1 MGHRTSRRCGRLDR
15 SKVQKVNMTRLESA
29 LSLAQKGFWIFP
41 IAPGKKSPPALKNWQ
56 GEATRDADVINLWWD
71 MADYNVGISTSRFGN
86 DQALVVVD
94 VDNKGEKNGSETII
108 RLEWEGNEFP
118 PTFEQQTAGGG
129 RHLVYAS
136 ERPLRQGVDTLGVGI
151 DIRSKGGYIVA
162 PGSEADGRPYS
173 QIDTRNPEPV
183 PQWIVDRL
191 GASRDVDRLPAVLPN
206 RVDSDRA
213 ADRARDFL
221 VQAPV
226 AVEGNSGDQTT
237 YKVAAR
243 LKDLGCDQMQAEE
256 LMLEH
261 WNERCSPPWDESD
274 LREKVA
280 HAYRYGVEQPG
291 IAAPEAVF
299 TEVAPVAEPEA
310 QHPFAAI
317 NSEYAFIKA
326 GAFVLQET
334 TNEDGE
340 FTTMRLPVSDFHA
353 WFANQPF
360 QVGKEKPRPISQYW
374 MEWKDRRQYDAVV
387 FSPGKDPGARWYNL
401 WRGFTVQPA
410 DKASHPSVEAFK
422 EHALKNVC
430 QGNESDYRY
439 LMGFF
444 AHMIQRPWE
453 KPLVALVFRGAKG
466 VGKNAL
472 LERVGALLGSHFV
485 VADDDRY
492 LLGNFNSHLE
502 SNLFFILDEAAWAGD
517 KRAEG
522 KLKGLIT
529 GQKRLVEHKG
539 KEARNVKSLSR
550 VAIIGNED
558 WLVPASEDERRYA
571 VFNVGDGRK
580 QDRKFF
586 QDMREGM
593 EAGGYANLLRFL
605 MDYDL
610 TGFDV
615 NQAPQTE
622 GLLDQKLASLGPVQK
637 WWCDCL
643 TAGEVT
649 SSDLGGVWPEKLQ
662 TARLR
667 EAFTI
672 WSKKHNVRSWL
683 LSDKDFGKQ
692 MRIMS
697 PSLKHRKIHMQG
709 SQKVNGYEFPTLEK
723 ARAEWEVYIG
733 QPQEWGEE

>member
-1 MGHRTSRRCGRLDR
+1 
-15 SKVQKVNMTRLESA
+15 MTRLESA
-29 LSLAQKGFWIFP
+29 LDLARKGFYIFP
-41 IAPGKKSPPALKNWQ
+41 ISVGCKAPPAIRNWQ
-56 GEATRDADVINLWWD
+56 AEATRDADVIRATWQLD
-71 MADYNVGISTSRFGN
+71 DYNIGISTSKFGN
-86 DQALVVVD
+86 DKALVVVD
-94 VDNKGEKNGSETII
+94 VDNKGDKNGEATLIQ
-108 RLEWEGNEFP
+108 LELEGDEFP
-118 PTFEQQTAGGG
+118 ATFEQQTCSGG
-129 RHLVYAS
+129 RHLAYVCDQ
-136 ERPLRQGVDTLGVGI
+136 PLRQGTDVLGKGL
-151 DIRSKGGYIVA
+151 DIRSKGGYIVG
-162 PGSEADGRPYS
+162 PGSEIDGRSYQLHADISP
-173 QIDTRNPEPV
+173 TPA

-243 LKDLGCDQMQAEE
+243 LKDLGCDQVQAEE
-256 LMLEH
+256 LMLSE
-261 WNERCSPPWDESD
+261 WNEKCSPPWDESD
-274 LREKVA
+274 LRQKVA

-291 IAAPEAVF
+291 IAAPEAIF
-299 TEVAPVAEPEA
+299 TEVKQPEEPEA

-317 NSEYAFIKA
+317 NAEYAFIKA

-360 QVGKEKPRPISQYW
+360 QVGKEKQRPISQYW

-401 WRGFTVQPA
+401 WRGFTVRPA
-410 DKASHPSVEAFK
+410 ETAGHPSVEAFK

-472 LERVGALLGSHFV
+472 LERVGALLGPHFV

-539 KEARNVKSLSR
+539 KEARNVKSLTR

-610 TGFDV
+610 AEFDV

-649 SSDLGGVWPEKLQ
+649 SSDLGGAWPDKME
-662 TARLR
+662 APRLR
-667 EAFTI
+667 EAFAI
-672 WSKKHNVRSWL
+672 WAKKHNVRSWL
-683 LSDKDFGKQ
+683 MSDKDFSRQ
-692 MRIMS
+692 MKTMS
-697 PSLKHRKIHMQG
+697 PSVKYKKIHVQG
-709 SQKVNGYEFPTLEK
+709 SQKSNGCYFPPLET
-723 ARAEWEVYIG
+723 ARAEWGVYIG

>member
-1 MGHRTSRRCGRLDR
+1 
-15 SKVQKVNMTRLESA
+15 
-29 LSLAQKGFWIFP
+29 
-41 IAPGKKSPPALKNWQ
+41 
-56 GEATRDADVINLWWD
+56 
-71 MADYNVGISTSRFGN
+71 
-86 DQALVVVD
+86 
-94 VDNKGEKNGSETII
+94 
-108 RLEWEGNEFP
+108 
-118 PTFEQQTAGGG
+118 
-129 RHLVYAS
+129 
-136 ERPLRQGVDTLGVGI
+136 VDTLGIGL

-162 PGSEADGRPYS
+162 PQSEVDGRTYTTLVDR
-173 QIDTRNPEPV
+173 QPEPA
-183 PQWIVDRL
+183 PKWLVDRL
-191 GASRDVDRLPAVLPN
+191 GARADVERVPVVLPN
-206 RVDSDRA
+206 SVDSG
-213 ADRARDFL
+213 RARNRALDYL
-221 VQAPV
+221 KVAPRSV
-226 AVEGNSGDQTT
+226 KGMGGDQTA
-237 YKVAAR
+237 YKVAAS
-243 LKDLGCDQMQAEE
+243 LKDLGCTEAQALD
-256 LMLEH
+256 LMMSEH
-261 WNERCSPPWDESD
+261 WHEGCGWTAER
-274 LREKVA
+274 LAEKVS
-280 HAYRYGVEQPG
+280 HAYKYGQEEPG
-291 IAAPEAVF
+291 ISAPEAVF
-299 TEVAPVAEPEA
+299 TEVTPAAEPEA

-317 NSEYAFIKA
+317 NAEYAFIKA

-374 MEWKDRRQYDAVV
+374 MEWSERRQYDAVV

-410 DKASHPSVEAFK
+410 ETSNHPSVEAFK

-444 AHMIQRPWE
+444 AHMIQKPWE

-550 VAIIGNED
+550 VAIIGNEE

-649 SSDLGGVWPEKLQ
+649 SSDLGGVWPEKVQ

-697 PSLKHRKIHMQG
+697 PSLRHKKIHMQG
-709 SQKVNGYEFPTLEK
+709 SLKVNGYEFPSLAG